1 MQLKF
6 LFVYSDWLTFTFEE
20 VGGELMDTWGL
31 GGELMDTSIRG
42 D

>member
-1 MQLKF
+1 MID
-6 LFVYSDWLTFTFEE
+6 VYFEE

-31 GGELMDTSIRG
+31 GGELMDMSIRG